1 MTSSHIFC
9 IIFLTG
15 NCLLCRGC
23 FFCCIFLG
31 CCSFTGSVFSI
42 STIDYMKDFA
52 SDLMCYVSR
61 WLLSPSRL
69 LADLDCLYDV
79 DIDSNVCWPV
89 VMLLCIT
96 MSSVHVVDD
105 RSAAVNATLTKNVTD
120 DDQNSSSSAAAS
132 SVPSGTRRDIYAE
145 SASQH
150 DQYIL
155 QDIDSDVVVVT
166 DEIAYQKLRGS
177 KETIFTK
184 LKNRIRTLEDNLNL
198 TNR

>member
-1 MTSSHIFC
+1 
-9 IIFLTG
+9 
-15 NCLLCRGC
+15 
-23 FFCCIFLG
+23 
-31 CCSFTGSVFSI
+31 
-42 STIDYMKDFA
+42 
-52 SDLMCYVSR
+52 MCYVSR

-120 DDQNSSSSAAAS
+120 DDQNSLSAAAS